1 MTRRIAFIFNAHA
14 GGGSG
19 RAWLETNRQTVET
32 VAAGG
37 PITVVENGTQI
48 QAAVDQ
54 ALTRECDAVVAGGG
68 DGTLNAVAS
77 KLVGLSTA
85 LGVLPLGTLNH
96 FAKDASLPMDPSAAL
111 QSIATCHTAQL
122 DVGEVNGLFFLN
134 NSSIGL
140 YVDVV
145 RDRERQQTRL
155 GRGKWPAFAWAMVGA
170 LRRYPFLTVA
180 LTMDG
185 RAVSHRTPFV
195 FVGNNAYRTEGLQIG
210 QRDGLRG
217 GALSVYVADRAGR
230 WRLLAL
236 GLRALVGQLRQ
247 ARDFKAFRAAE
258 LRIDTE
264 HQHLRVA
271 IDGEL
276 RRLDAP
282 LHYRIRPGALR
293 VIVPGS
299 QPEDAT

>member
-1 MTRRIAFIFNAHA
+1 MIRTIAFVFNVHA

-19 RAWLETNRQTVET
+19 RAWLETNRQAVET

-37 PITVVENGTQI
+37 PVTVVENDAQI

-54 ALTRECDAVVAGGG
+54 ALAQQCEAVVACGG

-77 KLVGLSTA
+77 RLVGLPTA
-85 LGVLPLGTLNH
+85 FGVLPLGTLNH
-96 FAKDASLPMDPSAAL
+96 FAKDAGVPTDPSAAL
-111 QSIATCHTAQL
+111 RFIANGHIAQL
-122 DVGEVNGLFFLN
+122 DVGEVNGIFFLN

-140 YVDVV
+140 YVDLV

-170 LRRYPFLTVA
+170 LRRFPFLTVA

-185 RAVSHRTPFV
+185 EALLHRTPFV

-217 GALSVYVADRAGR
+217 GALSVYVAERAGR

-236 GLRALVGQLRQ
+236 GLRALAGRLRQ
-247 ARDFKAFRAAE
+247 ASDFRAFGATE
-258 LRIDTE
+258 LRIDTG
-264 HQHLRVA
+264 HHHLRVA

-282 LHYRIRPGALR
+282 LHYRIHPGALR
-293 VIVPGS
+293 VIVPAS
-299 QPEDAT
+299 QPEDVT

>member
-1 MTRRIAFIFNAHA
+1 MTRTIAFIFNVHA

-19 RAWLETNRQTVET
+19 RAWLETNRQAVET

-37 PITVVENGTQI
+37 PITVVESGAQI

-54 ALTRECDAVVAGGG
+54 ALARQCEAVVAGGG

-77 KLVGLSTA
+77 RLVGLPTA
-85 LGVLPLGTLNH
+85 FGVLPLGTLNH
-96 FAKDASLPMDPSAAL
+96 FAKDARLPADPSAAL
-111 QSIATCHTAQL
+111 RFIATGHTAQL

-140 YVDVV
+140 YVDLV

-185 RAVSHRTPFV
+185 HALSHRTPFV

-236 GLRALVGQLRQ
+236 GLRALVGRLRQ
-247 ARDFKAFRAAE
+247 ARDFRAFGATE
-258 LRIDTE
+258 LRIDTG

-293 VIVPGS
+293 VIVPAS
-299 QPEDAT
+299 QPEDVT